1 VIEDRQ
7 PPEMIAIVPGNI
19 GIFTEMGIPD
29 DLIGMY
35 THVHLVL
42 VLPLGLSAA
51 WECWQQDEAEYGE
64 EG

>member
-1 VIEDRQ
+1 
-7 PPEMIAIVPGNI
+7 MIAIVPGNI

-42 VLPLGLSAA
+42 VLSLGLSAA
-51 WECWQQDEAEYGE
+51 
-64 EG
+64 